1 MKTTNKASQ
10 HLLILLLIAGLL
22 SCGKSSSGGGT
33 TPPPPT
39 PTEADIIF
47 AIDIDPGSGIYAAL
61 GASQDA
67 KVTISS
73 TMPPSG
79 ITADISVK
87 KDSDNSVVYSATLT
101 STVSPLTVSLSNLL
115 PGVVCTATFT
125 LTSKTKSTNTATKSF
140 KIARK

>member
-10 HLLILLLIAGLL
+10 HLLILLLISGLL
-22 SCGKSSSGGGT
+22 SCGKSSSGGGVV
-33 TPPPPT
+33 PPP
-39 PTEADIIF
+39 PTEADIVF

-61 GASQDA
+61 GASQDV
-67 KVTISS
+67 KITISS
-73 TMPPSG
+73 RMPPSG

-87 KDSDNSVVYSATLT
+87 KDSDNSVVSSATLT
-101 STVSPLTVSLSNLL
+101 STVSPLTVSLSNLP

>member
-1 MKTTNKASQ
+1 MKNFKLF
-10 HLLILLLIAGLL
+10 LLTLVAFILLN
-22 SCGKSSSGGGT
+22 SCKKSSST
-33 TPPPPT
+33 ST
-39 PTEADIIF
+39 PTLPVATEENITF

-61 GASQDA
+61 GANQDA
-67 KVTISS
+67 KITISS

-79 ITADISVK
+79 ISADISVK

-101 STVSPLTVSLSNLL
+101 STVSPLTVSLSNLI

-125 LTSKTKSTNTATKSF
+125 LTSKTKSTNTASKSF